1 MPGPFSLD
9 LHRRGRNVTVVVRG
23 ELDALN
29 TPQLCTAVEEAI
41 DAGALDVLVDCRSM
55 GFLDSAG
62 VGALLDLKKQLSER
76 GGVLIL
82 FGPVGPVEQTLAVT
96 GLDAVFHIVEAPPS

>member
-9 LHRRGRNVTVVVRG
+9 LHRRGRNATVVVRG
-23 ELDALN
+23 ELDRLT
-29 TPQLCTAVEEAI
+29 TPQLCEAVEEAI
-41 DAGALDVLVDCRSM
+41 DAGALDVLVDCRAM

-62 VGALLDLKKQLSER
+62 VGALLDLKKQLAER

-82 FGPVGPVEQTLAVT
+82 FGPAGPVEQTLAVT
-96 GLDAVFHIVEAPPS
+96 GLDSVFHIVEAPPS